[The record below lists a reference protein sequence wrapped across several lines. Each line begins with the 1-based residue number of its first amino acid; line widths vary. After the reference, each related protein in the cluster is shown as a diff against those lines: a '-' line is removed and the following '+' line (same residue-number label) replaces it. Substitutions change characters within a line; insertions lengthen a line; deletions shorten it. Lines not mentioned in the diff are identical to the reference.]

1 MPRKVVIRMTA
12 QAEGG
17 EYMLCAFTGHRP
29 QHLPWGS
36 REEDPRC
43 QALKQLLDRAI
54 GRAVELGCD
63 RFLCGMALGCDL
75 YFAEAV
81 LARGLPLEAVLPCP
95 GQADRWAKADRARYE
110 TLLLRCD
117 AIRVLEDSYTE
128 GCMLRRNRAMVE
140 LADYLITVYDGSG
153 GGTGSTIAYAKKRGV
168 ELIPVWI

>member
-1 MPRKVVIRMTA
+1 MPRKIVIRMTA

-95 GQADRWAKADRARYE
+95 GQADRWAKADRTRYE

-168 ELIPVWI
+168 EIIPVWI